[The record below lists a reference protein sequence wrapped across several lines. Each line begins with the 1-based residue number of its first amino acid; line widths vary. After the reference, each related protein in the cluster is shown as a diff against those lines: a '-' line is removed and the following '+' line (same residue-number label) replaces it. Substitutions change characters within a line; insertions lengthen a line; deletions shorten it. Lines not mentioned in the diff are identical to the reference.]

1 MSCQLIRFTVS
12 EKRKLEKDNS
22 WCITRKTAGLN
33 KVVWLRIEQEG
44 FEKETKALKLCDFC
58 RDGTMYGSL
67 WHSFIACWYLG
78 LLLQSFSIA
87 KFETSLLCG
96 MLIDFVDNRLEVQ
109 RKYIKE
115 SPYLAWSM
123 VNTKTHREI
132 RKLLCYSFVLLWNLR
147 FLQRC
152 LWRYKYSEKWRRPD
166 WYVFTVFSARLAD
179 SILSVQATDAFKTR
193 CTLMMGQLHAFETV
207 VNI

>member
-132 RKLLCYSFVLLWNLR
+132 RKLLLLLCSIVKSEILTALFMKIQVFWKVTTSRLVR
-147 FLQRC
+147 VYC
-152 LWRYKYSEKWRRPD
+152 LFCPPCWFHFKRPSNRR
-166 WYVFTVFSARLAD
+166 V
-179 SILSVQATDAFKTR
+179 
-193 CTLMMGQLHAFETV
+193 
-207 VNI
+207 